1 MNGDLAMVDDGAQ
14 PLYSWLDFHDDARA
28 LIEHLRD
35 NAITVTAIVAIPR
48 GGLVLGTVLSH
59 AFTVPLYVRDHPEG
73 WDLPTTLV
81 VDDNAITG
89 LSLRPFLY
97 AGMNAAVLVKHP
109 NVDAL
114 SSIHYVRESDE
125 VFLFPWEVE
134 ALQDPLPIADVVT
147 HNCDGPPEE

>member
-1 MNGDLAMVDDGAQ
+1 M
-14 PLYSWLDFHDDARA
+14 
-28 LIEHLRD
+28 
-35 NAITVTAIVAIPR
+35 
-48 GGLVLGTVLSH
+48 
-59 AFTVPLYVRDHPEG
+59 RDHVEG

-89 LSLRPFLY
+89 NSLQPFLY

-114 SSIHYVRESDE
+114 STIHYARESDE

-134 ALQDPLPIADVVT
+134 AMQEPYALETVVT
-147 HNCDGPPEE
+147 HNCDADAEDR